1 MQTHPSRRTVL
12 RAAGGLGAGALLAG
26 CTAQAPPAPPQV
38 VVPPDPL
45 VVLAVAARADA
56 AAAASAAPTTPAKA
70 VVLATVAAER
80 RAHADALDAE
90 IARAAGSVDGTPL
103 TPPPPATTP
112 AAATPPGS
120 TPAAATP
127 PGSTPAAAPP
137 AASTPPVTPPATLA
151 QVVAALTANQRT
163 AAAAAIG
170 APPYR
175 AGLLG
180 SVAAAC
186 AAELAVLA

>member
-103 TPPPPATTP
+103 TPPPATTP

-127 PGSTPAAAPP
+127 PGSTPAAATP

>member
-26 CTAQAPPAPPQV
+26 CTAQAPPTPPQV

-45 VVLAVAARADA
+45 GVLAVAARADA

-103 TPPPPATTP
+103 TPPPATTP
-112 AAATPPGS
+112 AATTPPGS
-120 TPAAATP
+120 TP

-163 AAAAAIG
+163 AAAAATG